1 MMKLHEYSWR
11 HVALLPLAAAWFLV
25 AHPYMEPHWVLAVG
39 AVLFVAGELL
49 RVWATGHLRK
59 DEVLTISG
67 PYRYLRN
74 PMYLGTLLIVTG
86 LLAAGGDGVLLAVFL
101 AMFCLY
107 YIPRKER
114 REGRRLLKKFGMDY
128 AQYVVSVSSLVPCL
142 KPYEVAGAARFSF
155 QQVLRNNE
163 HQTALSLLVAV
174 AVLVLKLMW
183 PHPWGALPTSLLEY
197 L

>member
-25 AHPYMEPHWVLAVG
+25 SHPYMEPHWILAVG
-39 AVLFVAGELL
+39 AVLFVAGEVL

-67 PYRYLRN
+67 PYRYVRN

-86 LLAAGGDGVLLAVFL
+86 LFVAGGDDMLLGVSLAVF
-101 AMFCLY
+101 FLY

-114 REGRRLLKKFGMDY
+114 REGRRLLKRFGMDY
-128 AQYVVSVSSLVPCL
+128 AQYVVSVSSLVPRL
-142 KPYEVAGAARFSF
+142 KPYGVADRARFSF

-163 HQTALSLLVAV
+163 HQTALSLMVAV
-174 AVLVLKLMW
+174 AVLVLKLVW
-183 PHPWGALPTSLLEY
+183 LHPWVALPTPVLEY